1 MICGCIGERLPHAL
15 FREIHEAIAG
25 EGYELRAIAPEALT
39 AFLRERSFRGVNVT
53 GSLQQA
59 VLPHLDWL
67 SESARAAGA
76 ADTIVNRNGL
86 LCGYNAGCEGLAWLV
101 RHMNLQPA
109 GKKVLIL
116 GADGASRA
124 ALHAVRGMGAAPIV
138 CAVGEEAARQHGDAE
153 IIVNATPREASPE
166 PDEAILP
173 LDSFQALRGVID
185 MTFDPLRSRLVL
197 QARARG
203 VPAEGGL
210 YMLAAQSV
218 RAEAIFRDT
227 SFPDGLAEEVYSR
240 VLRRRENIVLTGMP
254 GSGKSAVARVLGERL
269 GRPVVDVDARV
280 VERAGLSIPA
290 IFARFGEPRFRDLES
305 EIVAEAAAGT
315 GLVIATGGGTVLRPR
330 NVTALRQNGRLF
342 LLDRPLW
349 ALTPSDD
356 RPLGNTREKI
366 VRLYGERMPLYRR
379 TADEIIPADDT
390 PEAVAAMIES
400 R

>member
-1 MICGCIGERLPHAL
+1 MTSIR
-15 FREIHEAIAG
+15 RKKQ
-25 EGYELRAIAPEALT
+25 R
-39 AFLRERSFRGVNVT
+39 RSF
-53 GSLQQA
+53 L
-59 VLPHLDWL
+59 
-67 SESARAAGA
+67 
-76 ADTIVNRNGL
+76 
-86 LCGYNAGCEGLAWLV
+86 
-101 RHMNLQPA
+101 PA
-109 GKKVLIL
+109 GKKVRIL
-116 GADGASRA
+116 GAGGAGRA
-124 ALHAVRGMGAAPIV
+124 ALHAVRGMGTAPIV
-138 CAVGEEAARQHGDAE
+138 CAVGEETARQHGDAE
-153 IIVNATPREASPE
+153 IIVNATPQEASPQ

-227 SFPDGLAEEVYSR
+227 SFPDGLADDVYSR
-240 VLRRRENIVLTGMP
+240 FLRRRENIVLTGMP
-254 GSGKSAVARVLGERL
+254 GSGKSAVARILGERL

-330 NVTALRQNGRLF
+330 NVTALRRNGRLF
-342 LLDRPLW
+342 LLDRPLQ

-366 VRLYGERMPLYRR
+366 ERLYRERMPLYRG